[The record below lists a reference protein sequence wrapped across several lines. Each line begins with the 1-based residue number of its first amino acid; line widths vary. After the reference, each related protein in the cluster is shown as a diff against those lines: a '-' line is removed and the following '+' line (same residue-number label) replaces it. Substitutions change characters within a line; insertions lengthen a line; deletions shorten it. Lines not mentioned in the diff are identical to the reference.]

1 MSLIDK
7 IEQLDKELFLFFNSR
22 HNAFWDE
29 MMTVISAKLPWIPLY
44 AVLLVMMF
52 MVVKKRWWLV
62 LIAIALLITLSDQL
76 SVVLKNSTARYR
88 PCHNLE
94 LQDAIHVV
102 DGCGG
107 KFGFVSSHAANA
119 FAIAM
124 FLSLLFRSRW
134 KWFPYFIFPW
144 AALVAYSRIY
154 LGKHYPADIAGGA
167 LLGILIAL
175 LVYKLYKLFE
185 ARMGLRLR

>member
-7 IEQLDKELFLFFNSR
+7 IEQLDKELFLFFNSK

-29 MMTVISAKLPWIPLY
+29 MMHVISAKLPWIPLY
-44 AVLLVMMF
+44 AVLLVMVF
-52 MVVKKRWWLV
+52 MVAKKRWWLA

-76 SVVLKNSTARYR
+76 SVLLKNSTARYR

-94 LQDAIHVV
+94 LQEAIHVV

-124 FLSLLFRSRW
+124 FLSLLFRGRW
-134 KWFPYFIFPW
+134 KWFHWFIFPW

-175 LVYKLYKLFE
+175 LVYKLYKL
-185 ARMGLRLR
+185 ADSRITGRLQ